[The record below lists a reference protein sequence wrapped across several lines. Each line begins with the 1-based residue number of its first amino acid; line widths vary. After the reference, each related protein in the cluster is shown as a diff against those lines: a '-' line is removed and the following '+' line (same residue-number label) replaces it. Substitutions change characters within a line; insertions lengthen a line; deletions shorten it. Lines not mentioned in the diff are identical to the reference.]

1 MLGNDI
7 QIKQLVGVGDVH
19 LSFQPKQSVYCLI
32 GENGI
37 GKTKCLEA
45 LFKAGLVYNEQYA
58 TGSLLIGIGVHRGYQ
73 KFRTNNMPIKRRGS
87 VTSDSDN
94 ALISLSKKM
103 TDDRKNLLAQ
113 AFEGMNDHNLPVV
126 FLGAQDRGGI
136 NKKQKTEKEYLKSY
150 SDDGIGSKRQRI
162 NEYFDMINQHI
173 EHRNLNNLN
182 MNVDIEKWVS
192 QRARSANPYQA
203 IEDNREVEIT
213 TLLDLLN
220 KVDERIDSKFLEI
233 SGNNRVFIKVSDKKT
248 ELSELSSGFA
258 SILKIMQSIIAGYSY
273 FTNETNIARV
283 KGVVFIDEIE
293 SHLHTKWQATIIPIL
308 KRLFPNTTFYITT
321 HSAIVLSQLQH
332 GEAYELYRDKEDGV
346 VKTEL
351 IEHPNNAAFVDL
363 LKDAFDIDINK
374 LKLARD
380 NAPQQK
386 NAKKILT
393 ELLEKR
399 INELKEGTQ

>member
-7 QIKQLVGVGDVH
+7 QIKQLIGVGDVH
-19 LSFQPKQSVYCLI
+19 LSFLPDQRVYCLI

-45 LFKAGLVYNEQYA
+45 LFISYLVHNNDFLSGDYAVFPERHFPFTSYISNLSSKALKPPTGNYYDFEKVFLGTNYHNLPINFVGAQSRGYIRDGSEYN
-58 TGSLLIGIGVHRGYQ
+58 SSISRDSFDGIGVKEERKSSYLD
-73 KFRTNNMPIKRRGS
+73 R
-87 VTSDSDN
+87 
-94 ALISLSKKM
+94 LITGVES
-103 TDDRKNLLAQ
+103 T
-113 AFEGMNDHNLPVV
+113 G
-126 FLGAQDRGGI
+126 
-136 NKKQKTEKEYLKSY
+136 LK
-150 SDDGIGSKRQRI
+150 D
-162 NEYFDMINQHI
+162 
-173 EHRNLNNLN
+173 LN
-182 MNVDIEKWVS
+182 MDTDIEKWII
-192 QRARSANPYQA
+192 QRARSANPYQSV
-203 IEDNREVEIT
+203 EDNREIEIK
-213 TLLDLLN
+213 TLFDLLS
-220 KVDERIDSKFLEI
+220 KIDKRIDASFLEI
-233 SGNNRVFIKVSDKKT
+233 SGNNRVFIKVADKKT

-273 FTNETNIARV
+273 FTNENNIAHV

-293 SHLHTKWQATIIPIL
+293 SHLHTKWQATIIPTL
-308 KRLFPNTTFYITT
+308 KRLFPNTIFYITT

-380 NAPQQK
+380 NAPQQTE
-386 NAKKILT
+386 AKQALLSLLDEKIKQ
-393 ELLEKR
+393 LEV
-399 INELKEGTQ
+399 GQS

>member
-19 LSFQPKQSVYCLI
+19 LSFLPEQRVYCLI

-45 LFKAGLVYNEQYA
+45 LFISYLVHNNDFLSGDYTIFPERHFPFKSYIANLSSKALKPP
-58 TGSLLIGIGVHRGYQ
+58 TGNYYDFENVFLGTKYHNIPINFVGAQSRGYIRDNQEHYSSNSHDNFDGIGVKEERRSSYLDRLIRGVES
-73 KFRTNNMPIKRRGS
+73 TG
-87 VTSDSDN
+87 
-94 ALISLSKKM
+94 
-103 TDDRKNLLAQ
+103 
-113 AFEGMNDHNLPVV
+113 
-126 FLGAQDRGGI
+126 
-136 NKKQKTEKEYLKSY
+136 LK
-150 SDDGIGSKRQRI
+150 D
-162 NEYFDMINQHI
+162 
-173 EHRNLNNLN
+173 LN
-182 MNVDIEKWVS
+182 MDTDIEKWII
-192 QRARSANPYQA
+192 QRARSANPYQSV
-203 IEDNREVEIT
+203 EDNREIEIK
-213 TLLDLLN
+213 TLFDLLS
-220 KVDERIDSKFLEI
+220 KIDKRIDASFLEI
-233 SGNNRVFIKVSDKKT
+233 SGNNRVFIKVANKKT

-273 FTNETNIARV
+273 FTNETNIAHV

-293 SHLHTKWQATIIPIL
+293 SHLHTKWQATIIPTL

-332 GEAYELYRDKEDGV
+332 GEAYELYRDKKDGV

-363 LKDAFDIDINK
+363 LKDAFDIDINQ
-374 LKLARD
+374 LKLDRD

-386 NAKKILT
+386 NAKKMLS

-399 INELKEGTQ
+399 INELKEGTQL

>member
-19 LSFQPKQSVYCLI
+19 LSFQPEQRVYCLI

-45 LFKAGLVYNEQYA
+45 LFTTIFLYNEFFIK
-58 TGSLLIGIGVHRGYQ
+58 SNIGFEF
-73 KFRTNNMPIKRRGS
+73 KNKLFRYVSSEKYNLDLSGIDKDTFICESNFR
-87 VTSDSDN
+87 
-94 ALISLSKKM
+94 ALINFDASIKFH
-103 TDDRKNLLAQ
+103 TI
-113 AFEGMNDHNLPVV
+113 PTV
-126 FLGAQDRGGI
+126 FLGAQGRSDMNTEQKGI
-136 NKKQKTEKEYLKSY
+136 SE
-150 SDDGIGSKRQRI
+150 IGSYKDRRENYYKYLSNILVSESKFQSVNMDTNI
-162 NEYFDMINQHI
+162 HEWMI
-173 EHRNLNNLN
+173 
-182 MNVDIEKWVS
+182 
-192 QRARSANPYQA
+192 QRAQSANPYQA
-203 IEDNREVEIT
+203 AEDNREIEISS
-213 TLLDLLN
+213 LLKLLS
-220 KVDERIDSKFLEI
+220 KIDSKVDKEFLEI
-233 SGNNRVFIKVSDKKT
+233 SGNNRVFIKINNNKT

-273 FTNETNIARV
+273 FTNETNIANV

-293 SHLHTKWQATIIPIL
+293 SHLHTKWQATIIPTL

-332 GEAYELYRDKEDGV
+332 GEAYELYRDKADGV

-363 LKDAFDIDINK
+363 LKDAFDIDINQ

-380 NAPQQK
+380 NAPNQQ
-386 NAKKILT
+386 NAKKMLS
-393 ELLEKR
+393 ELIEKR

>member
-19 LSFQPKQSVYCLI
+19 LSFLPEQRVYCLI

-45 LFKAGLVYNEQYA
+45 LFTTVFLHNDFFIESDIGFHFKNKMFKALKSKIYHLDLSNIA
-58 TGSLLIGIGVHRGYQ
+58 KDTFVH
-73 KFRTNNMPIKRRGS
+73 KSNFAEKLNF
-87 VTSDSDN
+87 
-94 ALISLSKKM
+94 SLSTRHHTIPSVFIGAKGRSDM
-103 TDDRKNLLAQ
+103 QMERKS
-113 AFEGMNDHNLPVV
+113 
-126 FLGAQDRGGI
+126 I
-136 NKKQKTEKEYLKSY
+136 NE
-150 SDDGIGSKRQRI
+150 IGSYEDRR
-162 NEYFDMINQHI
+162 
-173 EHRNLNNLN
+173 LNYYKYLGNIFTSEEKFQSAN
-182 MNVDIEKWVS
+182 MDIDIHEWII
-192 QRARSANPYQA
+192 QRAQSANPYQA
-203 IEDNREVEIT
+203 KEDNRELEIKV
-213 TLLDLLN
+213 LLSLLS
-220 KVDERIDSKFLEI
+220 KIDERVSSEFLEV
-233 SGNNRVFIKVSDKKT
+233 SGSNRVFIKIASQKT

-273 FTNETNIARV
+273 FTNETNIAHV
-283 KGVVFIDEIE
+283 KGLVFIDEIE
-293 SHLHTKWQATIIPIL
+293 SHLHTKWQATIIPTL

-363 LKDAFDIDINK
+363 LKDAFDIDINQ
-374 LKLARD
+374 LKLARH
-380 NAPQQK
+380 NAPNQK
-386 NAKKILT
+386 NAKKMLS

-399 INELKEGTQ
+399 INELKEGTQL

>member
-7 QIKQLVGVGDVH
+7 QIKKLVGVGDVH
-19 LSFQPKQSVYCLI
+19 LSFQPEQRVYCLI

-45 LFKAGLVYNEQYA
+45 LFITLFLHNDFFIKSDIGFNFENKLFK
-58 TGSLLIGIGVHRGYQ
+58 SLNSKSYFLDLSNITKESFIHKSNFASQ
-73 KFRTNNMPIKRRGS
+73 LNFNLSTKPHTIPS
-87 VTSDSDN
+87 V
-94 ALISLSKKM
+94 
-103 TDDRKNLLAQ
+103 
-113 AFEGMNDHNLPVV
+113 FV
-126 FLGAQDRGGI
+126 GAQGRGDMKIERKSI
-136 NKKQKTEKEYLKSY
+136 NE
-150 SDDGIGSKRQRI
+150 IGSYEDRR
-162 NEYFDMINQHI
+162 
-173 EHRNLNNLN
+173 LNYYKYLAKIFTSEKKFQSVN
-182 MNVDIEKWVS
+182 MDIDIHEWVI
-192 QRARSANPYQA
+192 QRAQSANPYQA
-203 IEDNREVEIT
+203 KEDNRELEIKV
-213 TLLDLLN
+213 LLSLLS
-220 KVDERIDSKFLEI
+220 KVDERVDPEFLEI
-233 SGNNRVFIKVSDKKT
+233 SGNNRVFIKVANKKT

-258 SILKIMQSIIAGYSY
+258 SLLKIMQSIIAGYSY
-273 FTNETNIARV
+273 FTNETNIAHV

-293 SHLHTKWQATIIPIL
+293 SHLHTKWQATIIPTL

-363 LKDAFDIDINK
+363 LKDAFDIDINR
-374 LKLARD
+374 LKLERD

-386 NAKKILT
+386 NAKKMLS

>member
-19 LSFQPKQSVYCLI
+19 LRFEPEQSVYCLI

-45 LFKAGLVYNEQYA
+45 LFSTMFLHNEFFIKNMEGFFFKNKIFNIWKSEKYSLNLSNVIKNDWIGEHNFSSKLNFSLATQYHSIPTVFVGA
-58 TGSLLIGIGVHRGYQ
+58 QGRGDMNMERKSINEIGSYE
-73 KFRTNNMPIKRRGS
+73 KRRKKYYKY
-87 VTSDSDN
+87 
-94 ALISLSKKM
+94 LEKIFISEE
-103 TDDRKNLLAQ
+103 
-113 AFEGMNDHNLPVV
+113 AF
-126 FLGAQDRGGI
+126 QS
-136 NKKQKTEKEYLKSY
+136 T
-150 SDDGIGSKRQRI
+150 
-162 NEYFDMINQHI
+162 
-173 EHRNLNNLN
+173 N
-182 MNVDIEKWVS
+182 MDIDVHEWII
-192 QRARSANPYQA
+192 QRAQSANPYQA
-203 IEDNREVEIT
+203 KEDNRELEIT
-213 TLLDLLN
+213 ELLKLLN
-220 KVDERIDSKFLEI
+220 KIDERVDSEFLEI
-233 SGNNRVFIKVSDKKT
+233 SGSNRVFIKIKNTKT

-273 FTNETNIARV
+273 FTNEQNIARV
-283 KGVVFIDEIE
+283 KGVVYIDEIE
-293 SHLHTKWQATIIPIL
+293 SHLHTKWQATIIPNL

-321 HSAIVLSQLQH
+321 HSAIILSQLQH

-346 VKTEL
+346 VKTKL

-386 NAKKILT
+386 NAKKMLS

>member
-19 LSFQPKQSVYCLI
+19 LSFMPDQRVYCLI

-45 LFKAGLVYNEQYA
+45 IFKAYFSTNELLFKLYFKGNHTFEYIDKEKNKFKRTFTFGKSSICLYPDPEKVETRGNAIFFPQHDMALVYVDTFE
-58 TGSLLIGIGVHRGYQ
+58 
-73 KFRTNNMPIKRRGS
+73 RTSHQNNQVGIKRINQLVFRNKYYLDDLNEIAH
-87 VTSDSDN
+87 SDSGYIN
-94 ALISLSKKM
+94 FK
-103 TDDRKNLLAQ
+103 DRSNIH
-113 AFEGMNDHNLPVV
+113 EW
-126 FLGAQDRGGI
+126 I
-136 NKKQKTEKEYLKSY
+136 
-150 SDDGIGSKRQRI
+150 I
-162 NEYFDMINQHI
+162 
-173 EHRNLNNLN
+173 
-182 MNVDIEKWVS
+182 
-192 QRARSANPYQA
+192 QRAHSANPYQA
-203 IEDNREVEIT
+203 KEDNREIEIK
-213 TLLDLLN
+213 TLLTLLN
-220 KVDERIDSKFLEI
+220 KIDERIDGNFLEI
-233 SGNNRVFIKVSDKKT
+233 TGSDQVFFEVSNRKT

-273 FTNETNIARV
+273 FTNETNIAHV

-293 SHLHTKWQATIIPIL
+293 SHLHTKWQATIIPTL

-332 GEAYELYRDKEDGV
+332 GEAYELYRDKEDGI

-363 LKDAFDIDINK
+363 LKDAFDIDINR

-386 NAKKILT
+386 NAKKMLS
-393 ELLEKR
+393 ELLENR
-399 INELKEGTQ
+399 INELKKGTQ

>member
-1 MLGNDI
+1 MLGDDI

-19 LSFQPKQSVYCLI
+19 LSFQPDQRVYCLI

-45 LFKAGLVYNEQYA
+45 LFKAGLAYNEQYISR
-58 TGSLLIGIGVHRGYQ
+58 SLLISIDANRGYQ
-73 KFRTNNMPIKRRGS
+73 ELRTNNIPIQKQELVTEKSGS
-87 VTSDSDN
+87 LFKGILNDH
-94 ALISLSKKM
+94 
-103 TDDRKNLLAQ
+103 RNLVNK
-113 AFEGMNDHNLPVV
+113 AFKGMNDHNLPVV

-136 NKKQKTEKEYLKSY
+136 NNKQKTEKEYLKSY

-182 MNVDIEKWVS
+182 MNIDIEKWVS

-213 TLLDLLN
+213 TLLNLLN
-220 KVDERIDSKFLEI
+220 KVDARIDSKFLEI

-273 FTNETNIARV
+273 FTNETNIAHV

-293 SHLHTKWQATIIPIL
+293 SHLHTKWQATIIPTL

-332 GEAYELYRDKEDGV
+332 GEAYELYRDKEDGI

-363 LKDAFDIDINK
+363 LKDAFDIDINR
-374 LKLARD
+374 LKLSRD

-386 NAKKILT
+386 NAKKMLS

>member
-7 QIKQLVGVGDVH
+7 QIKQLVGVGDVN
-19 LSFQPKQSVYCLI
+19 LSFQPGQRVYCLI

-45 LFKAGLVYNEQYA
+45 LFTALFLHNDFFIKSDLGFHFENKLFKTLKSERYYLDLSNISRD
-58 TGSLLIGIGVHRGYQ
+58 TFVH
-73 KFRTNNMPIKRRGS
+73 KSNFAEKLNF
-87 VTSDSDN
+87 
-94 ALISLSKKM
+94 SLSTKPHTIPSVFIGAKGRGDM
-103 TDDRKNLLAQ
+103 HIERKSINEIGSYEDRKFNYYKYLVKIFTSA
-113 AFEGMNDHNLPVV
+113 
-126 FLGAQDRGGI
+126 
-136 NKKQKTEKEYLKSY
+136 EKFQSV
-150 SDDGIGSKRQRI
+150 
-162 NEYFDMINQHI
+162 
-173 EHRNLNNLN
+173 N
-182 MNVDIEKWVS
+182 MDIDIHEWVI
-192 QRARSANPYQA
+192 QRAQSSNPYQA
-203 IEDNREVEIT
+203 KEDNREVEIKV
-213 TLLDLLN
+213 LLELLS
-220 KVDERIDSKFLEI
+220 KVDSRVNLDFLEI
-233 SGNNRVFIKVSDKKT
+233 SGNNRVFIKVADKKT

-273 FTNETNIARV
+273 FTNETNIAHV

-293 SHLHTKWQATIIPIL
+293 SHLHTKWQATIIPTL

-332 GEAYELYRDKEDGV
+332 GEAYELYRDKTDGV

-363 LKDAFDIDINK
+363 LKDAFNIDINK

-386 NAKKILT
+386 NAKKMLSV
-393 ELLEKR
+393 LLEKR

>member
-19 LSFQPKQSVYCLI
+19 LSFQPDQRVYCLI

-45 LFKAGLVYNEQYA
+45 LFTLCFTTNGLLYA
-58 TGSLLIGIGVHRGYQ
+58 SIMSDELFAFNNIISDERTFHDISDESLKGFESHNSAVVMIGALNRGTIDYEEIDVNKNIGTRDT
-73 KFRTNNMPIKRRGS
+73 R
-87 VTSDSDN
+87 
-94 ALISLSKKM
+94 LKKYIDESFS
-103 TDDRKNLLAQ
+103 T
-113 AFEGMNDHNLPVV
+113 
-126 FLGAQDRGGI
+126 
-136 NKKQKTEKEYLKSY
+136 
-150 SDDGIGSKRQRI
+150 
-162 NEYFDMINQHI
+162 
-173 EHRNLNNLN
+173 LNNEKMHSLGMGELLN
-182 MNVDIEKWVS
+182 QWII
-192 QRARSANPYQA
+192 QRAQSANPYQSA
-203 IEDNREVEIT
+203 EDNREVEIT
-213 TLLDLLN
+213 TLLNLLN

-233 SGNNRVFIKVSDKKT
+233 SGSNRVFIKVAEQKT

-273 FTNETNIARV
+273 FTNETNIAHV

-293 SHLHTKWQATIIPIL
+293 SHLHTKWQATIIPTL
-308 KRLFPNTTFYITT
+308 KRLFPNTIFYITT

-386 NAKKILT
+386 NAKKMLS

>member
-1 MLGNDI
+1 MLGNNI

-19 LSFQPKQSVYCLI
+19 LSFLPEQRVYCLI

-45 LFKAGLVYNEQYA
+45 LFTAYVIHNKDVNEVLEKLHFDENIIFKELNTNYIQLKLPIASNSDYLI
-58 TGSLLIGIGVHRGYQ
+58 TENMTINELLGEKDSIDKQTLDIPIVMVSIVSRGI
-73 KFRTNNMPIKRRGS
+73 
-87 VTSDSDN
+87 
-94 ALISLSKKM
+94 ISLIHS
-103 TDDRKNLLAQ
+103 
-113 AFEGMNDHNLPVV
+113 F
-126 FLGAQDRGGI
+126 
-136 NKKQKTEKEYLKSY
+136 
-150 SDDGIGSKRQRI
+150 DGRIGSKEERFEEHAFRI
-162 NEYFDMINQHI
+162 QDWLYREPTGKDSLDVNIKEWII
-173 EHRNLNNLN
+173 
-182 MNVDIEKWVS
+182 
-192 QRARSANPYQA
+192 QRAQSANKFQKK
-203 IEDNREVEIT
+203 EDNREIEIT
-213 TLLDLLN
+213 TLLKLLH
-220 KVDERIDSKFLEI
+220 EIDSQYDANFLEI
-233 SGNNRVFIKVSDKKT
+233 SGDENVFVKINDKKT

-273 FTNETNIARV
+273 FTNETNIAHV

-332 GEAYELYRDKEDGV
+332 GEAYELYRDEKDGV

-363 LKDAFDIDINK
+363 LKDAFDIDINQ

-380 NAPQQK
+380 NAPQQAE
-386 NAKKILT
+386 AKQMLLSLLDDKIKQ
-393 ELLEKR
+393 LEA
-399 INELKEGTQ
+399 GQS

>member
-19 LSFQPKQSVYCLI
+19 LSFQPDQRVYCLI

-45 LFKAGLVYNEQYA
+45 LFTLCFTTNGHLYA
-58 TGSLLIGIGVHRGYQ
+58 STMSDELLA
-73 KFRTNNMPIKRRGS
+73 FNNI
-87 VTSDSDN
+87 TSDKRTFRDTSNKDLTGFESHDLAVVMIGALNRGTIEYQEVGFDKHIVWSYGARLSNHLNDN
-94 ALISLSKKM
+94 FSALNNKDMQSL
-103 TDDRKNLLAQ
+103 
-113 AFEGMNDHNLPVV
+113 GMNERL
-126 FLGAQDRGGI
+126 
-136 NKKQKTEKEYLKSY
+136 
-150 SDDGIGSKRQRI
+150 
-162 NEYFDMINQHI
+162 NQWI
-173 EHRNLNNLN
+173 
-182 MNVDIEKWVS
+182 I
-192 QRARSANPYQA
+192 QRAQSSNPYQA
-203 IEDNREVEIT
+203 AEDNREVEII
-213 TLLDLLN
+213 TLLDLLH
-220 KVDERIDSKFLEI
+220 KADERIDSEFLEI
-233 SGNNRVFIKVSDKKT
+233 SGNNRVFIKVADKKT

-273 FTNETNIARV
+273 FTNETNIAHV

-293 SHLHTKWQATIIPIL
+293 SHLHTKWQATIIPTL

-363 LKDAFDIDINK
+363 LKDAFDIDINR
-374 LKLARD
+374 LKLDRN
-380 NAPQQK
+380 NAPQQTEVK
-386 NAKKILT
+386 QALLSLLDEKIKQ
-393 ELLEKR
+393 LEA
-399 INELKEGTQ
+399 GQS

>member
-1 MLGNDI
+1 MLGSDI
-7 QIKQLVGVGDVH
+7 QIKQLVGVGNVH
-19 LSFQPKQSVYCLI
+19 LSFQPEQRVYCLI

-45 LFKAGLVYNEQYA
+45 LFTAKFCSHRFSNKWVNNLRYTSKPQFIELSSQNIILEFGFKDKPIDPSSQNPLRTSTSIHDMPLVYVSAY
-58 TGSLLIGIGVHRGYQ
+58 SRGY
-73 KFRTNNMPIKRRGS
+73 
-87 VTSDSDN
+87 
-94 ALISLSKKM
+94 
-103 TDDRKNLLAQ
+103 
-113 AFEGMNDHNLPVV
+113 
-126 FLGAQDRGGI
+126 
-136 NKKQKTEKEYLKSY
+136 
-150 SDDGIGSKRQRI
+150 
-162 NEYFDMINQHI
+162 I
-173 EHRNLNNLN
+173 EDNLNRIQQRK
-182 MNVDIEKWVS
+182 NVDINTFEIRRKDYIEKIVSILKGYNSFKEDQNGISIHEWVV
-192 QRARSANPYQA
+192 QRAQSANPYQSD
-203 IEDNREVEIT
+203 EDNREVEII
-213 TLLDLLN
+213 TLLELLN
-220 KVDERIDSKFLEI
+220 KVDERIDSNFLEI
-233 SGNNRVFIKVSDKKT
+233 SGNNRVFVKIADKKT

-273 FTNETNIARV
+273 FTNETNIAHV

-293 SHLHTKWQATIIPIL
+293 SHLHTKWQATIIPTL

-332 GEAYELYRDKEDGV
+332 GEAYELYRDKTDGV

-386 NAKKILT
+386 NAKKMLS

>member
-1 MLGNDI
+1 MLGSDI
-7 QIKQLVGVGDVH
+7 QIKQLVGVGNVH
-19 LSFQPKQSVYCLI
+19 LSFQPDQRVYCLI

-45 LFKAGLVYNEQYA
+45 LFSTMFLHNKYFIDKIANFHFKNKL
-58 TGSLLIGIGVHRGYQ
+58 
-73 KFRTNNMPIKRRGS
+73 F
-87 VTSDSDN
+87 
-94 ALISLSKKM
+94 
-103 TDDRKNLLAQ
+103 NLLKSNKYSIDLSSIKKNDWMHTSSVASKLNFSLATQYHSIPTIFVGAQ
-113 AFEGMNDHNLPVV
+113 GRGGMNME
-126 FLGAQDRGGI
+126 RKSI
-136 NKKQKTEKEYLKSY
+136 NE
-150 SDDGIGSKRQRI
+150 IGSYEQRREKYYKYLEKI
-162 NEYFDMINQHI
+162 FISEEAFQST
-173 EHRNLNNLN
+173 N
-182 MNVDIEKWVS
+182 MDIDVHEWII
-192 QRARSANPYQA
+192 QRAQSANPYQA
-203 IEDNREVEIT
+203 KEDNRELEIT
-213 TLLDLLN
+213 ELLN
-220 KVDERIDSKFLEI
+220 LLNRIDERVNSEFLEI
-233 SGNNRVFIKVSDKKT
+233 SGSNRVFIKVKNAKT

-273 FTNETNIARV
+273 FTNETNIAHV

-293 SHLHTKWQATIIPIL
+293 SHLHTKWQATIIPTL

-321 HSAIVLSQLQH
+321 HSAIILSQLEH
-332 GEAYELYRDKEDGV
+332 GEAYELYRDQEDGV

-386 NAKKILT
+386 NAKKMLS

>member
-19 LSFQPKQSVYCLI
+19 LSFQPEQRVYCLI

-45 LFKAGLVYNEQYA
+45 LFKTVLLYNEQYFA
-58 TGSLLIGIGVHRGYQ
+58 KSKLITFKDVRA
-73 KFRTNNMPIKRRGS
+73 FSSFTTNNNIKNKK
-87 VTSDSDN
+87 TSSD
-94 ALISLSKKM
+94 LESIH
-103 TDDRKNLLAQ
+103 DDDFK
-113 AFEGMNDHNLPVV
+113 GTYYHNLPVV
-126 FLGAQDRGGI
+126 FLGAQDRGSI
-136 NKKQKTEKEYLKSY
+136 DSQKNLKKEYINS
-150 SDDGIGSKRQRI
+150 SESEGIGSKRQRI
-162 NEYFDMINQHI
+162 NEYFNMINYHI
-173 EHRNLNNLN
+173 KNKNIKSLN
-182 MNVDIEKWVS
+182 MSTDIEKWVS
-192 QRARSANPYQA
+192 LRAQSANPYQA
-203 IEDNREVEIT
+203 AEDNREVEIT
-213 TLLDLLN
+213 TLLKLLN
-220 KVDERIDSKFLEI
+220 QVDERIDAKFLEI
-233 SGNNRVFIKVSDKKT
+233 LGDNRVFIKVADKKT

-258 SILKIMQSIIAGYSY
+258 SLLKIMQSIIAGYSY
-273 FTNETNIARV
+273 FTNETNIAHV

-293 SHLHTKWQATIIPIL
+293 SHLHTKWQATIIPTL

-332 GEAYELYRDKEDGV
+332 GEAYELYRDKADGI

-380 NAPQQK
+380 NAPNQK
-386 NAKKILT
+386 NAKKMLS

-399 INELKEGTQ
+399 INELKEGAQ

>member
-7 QIKQLVGVGDVH
+7 HIKQLVGVGDVH
-19 LSFQPKQSVYCLI
+19 LSFQPKQRVYCLI

-45 LFKAGLVYNEQYA
+45 LFSLYFTNYEIIYSKIFNDNYYSFENIVVDGHELNSNSDKGMKDVDSHNLAVVMIGALNRGTIEYQE
-58 TGSLLIGIGVHRGYQ
+58 GSFDKNIWAYGARLSNYL
-73 KFRTNNMPIKRRGS
+73 NNNFS
-87 VTSDSDN
+87 
-94 ALISLSKKM
+94 ALNSKDMHSL
-103 TDDRKNLLAQ
+103 
-113 AFEGMNDHNLPVV
+113 GMNEL
-126 FLGAQDRGGI
+126 L
-136 NKKQKTEKEYLKSY
+136 
-150 SDDGIGSKRQRI
+150 
-162 NEYFDMINQHI
+162 NQWI
-173 EHRNLNNLN
+173 
-182 MNVDIEKWVS
+182 I
-192 QRARSANPYQA
+192 QRAQSANPYQA
-203 IEDNREVEIT
+203 AEDNREVEIT

-220 KVDERIDSKFLEI
+220 KADERIDSSFLEI
-233 SGNNRVFIKVSDKKT
+233 SGNNRVFIKISGKKT

-273 FTNETNIARV
+273 FTNETNIAHV

-293 SHLHTKWQATIIPIL
+293 SHLHTKWQATIIPTL

-332 GEAYELYRDKEDGV
+332 GEAYELYRDKADGII
-346 VKTEL
+346 KTEL

-374 LKLARD
+374 LKLDRD
-380 NAPQQK
+380 NAPNQK
-386 NAKKILT
+386 NAKKMLS

-399 INELKEGTQ
+399 INELKEGMQK

>member
-19 LSFQPKQSVYCLI
+19 LSFLPEQHVYCLI

-45 LFKAGLVYNEQYA
+45 LFISYLMHNTDFLSNDYTVFPER
-58 TGSLLIGIGVHRGYQ
+58 HFP
-73 KFRTNNMPIKRRGS
+73 FRSYIANLS
-87 VTSDSDN
+87 SA
-94 ALISLSKKM
+94 ALIAPVG
-103 TDDRKNLLAQ
+103 DYYD
-113 AFEGMNDHNLPVV
+113 FEKV
-126 FLGAQDRGGI
+126 FLGTNYHNIPINFVGAQSRGYI
-136 NKKQKTEKEYLKSY
+136 RDNSEYHSSAS
-150 SDDGIGSKRQRI
+150 SDNFDGIGIKEERKSSYLDRLI
-162 NEYFDMINQHI
+162 IGI
-173 EHRNLNNLN
+173 ESHGLKDLN
-182 MNVDIEKWVS
+182 MDTDIEKWII

-203 IEDNREVEIT
+203 KEDNRDIEIK
-213 TLLDLLN
+213 TLFNLLS
-220 KVDERIDSKFLEI
+220 KIDERIDDKFLEI
-233 SGNNRVFIKVSDKKT
+233 SGNNRVFIKVADKKT

-273 FTNETNIARV
+273 FTNETNIASV

-293 SHLHTKWQATIIPIL
+293 SHLHTKWQASIIPTL

-332 GEAYELYRDKEDGV
+332 GEAYELYRDQEDGV

-380 NAPQQK
+380 NAPNQL
-386 NAKKILT
+386 NAKRMLS

-399 INELKEGTQ
+399 IDELKQGTQR

>member
-7 QIKQLVGVGDVH
+7 QIKQLVGVGDVN
-19 LSFQPKQSVYCLI
+19 LSFQPGQRVYCLI

-45 LFKAGLVYNEQYA
+45 LFRAYFSTNKLLFQLYFKGNHSFEAIDIEKNIFKRVFNFGQTSILTYPDPKQVRKKNGALFFPEHEMALVYIDTFE
-58 TGSLLIGIGVHRGYQ
+58 
-73 KFRTNNMPIKRRGS
+73 RTNHKNNQVGIK
-87 VTSDSDN
+87 
-94 ALISLSKKM
+94 
-103 TDDRKNLLAQ
+103 
-113 AFEGMNDHNLPVV
+113 
-126 FLGAQDRGGI
+126 
-136 NKKQKTEKEYLKSY
+136 
-150 SDDGIGSKRQRI
+150 RI
-162 NEYFDMINQHI
+162 NELVF
-173 EHRNLNNLN
+173 RNKYYLDDLNDIANN
-182 MNVDIEKWVS
+182 DSEYISFKDRSNVHEWVI
-192 QRARSANPYQA
+192 QRAYSANPYQA
-203 IEDNREVEIT
+203 KEDNREIEIT
-213 TLLDLLN
+213 SLLEVLN
-220 KVDERIDSKFLEI
+220 EMDERIDSKFLEI
-233 SGNNRVFIKVSDKKT
+233 TGDNRVFIKVADKKT

-273 FTNETNIARV
+273 FTNETNIAHV

-293 SHLHTKWQATIIPIL
+293 SHLHTKWQATIIPTL

-332 GEAYELYRDKEDGV
+332 GEAYELYRDKTDGV

-363 LKDAFDIDINK
+363 LKDAFDVDINK

-386 NAKKILT
+386 NAKKMLS

>member
-19 LSFQPKQSVYCLI
+19 LSFLPEQRVYCLI

-45 LFKAGLVYNEQYA
+45 LFITVFLHNDFFIKSNIGFEFKNNSFKSLESKDYSLDLSNITKGNFICESNFTSQLNFTLSTKLHSIPSVFIGAQSRGDMQIERKGINEI
-58 TGSLLIGIGVHRGYQ
+58 GSYQ
-73 KFRTNNMPIKRRGS
+73 DRRLNYYKYLS
-87 VTSDSDN
+87 N
-94 ALISLSKKM
+94 ILISEEKFQS
-103 TDDRKNLLAQ
+103 
-113 AFEGMNDHNLPVV
+113 
-126 FLGAQDRGGI
+126 I
-136 NKKQKTEKEYLKSY
+136 N
-150 SDDGIGSKRQRI
+150 
-162 NEYFDMINQHI
+162 M
-173 EHRNLNNLN
+173 
-182 MNVDIEKWVS
+182 DIDIHEWII
-192 QRARSANPYQA
+192 QRAQSANPYQA
-203 IEDNREVEIT
+203 KEDNRELEIKI
-213 TLLDLLN
+213 LLSLLS
-220 KVDERIDSKFLEI
+220 KVDKRVDSEFLEI
-233 SGNNRVFIKVSDKKT
+233 SGNNRVFIKIADKKT
-248 ELSELSSGFA
+248 ELSKLSSGFA

-273 FTNETNIARV
+273 FTNETNIAHV

-293 SHLHTKWQATIIPIL
+293 SHLHTKWQATIIPTL

-363 LKDAFDIDINK
+363 LKDAFDIDINQ
-374 LKLARD
+374 LKLARH
-380 NAPQQK
+380 NAPNQK
-386 NAKKILT
+386 NAKKMLS

-399 INELKEGTQ
+399 INELKEGTQL

>member
-37 GKTKCLEA
+37 GKTRCLEA
-45 LFKAGLVYNEQYA
+45 LFALYFTTNEILHPSTMSDELFTFDNIIANGRTFNNVSNENLKGFESHGMAVVMIGALNRGTIKYHEGNFEKSILSYGPRLSNYLSTNLSALNSKEMQ
-58 TGSLLIGIGVHRGYQ
+58 SLGMGE
-73 KFRTNNMPIKRRGS
+73 
-87 VTSDSDN
+87 
-94 ALISLSKKM
+94 
-103 TDDRKNLLAQ
+103 LL
-113 AFEGMNDHNLPVV
+113 
-126 FLGAQDRGGI
+126 
-136 NKKQKTEKEYLKSY
+136 
-150 SDDGIGSKRQRI
+150 
-162 NEYFDMINQHI
+162 NQWI
-173 EHRNLNNLN
+173 
-182 MNVDIEKWVS
+182 I
-192 QRARSANPYQA
+192 QRAQSANPYQA
-203 IEDNREVEIT
+203 VEDNREVEIT
-213 TLLDLLN
+213 TLLNLLN

-233 SGNNRVFIKVSDKKT
+233 SGSNRVFIKVAEQKT

-273 FTNETNIARV
+273 FTNETNIAHV

-293 SHLHTKWQATIIPIL
+293 SHLHTKWQATIIPTL

-380 NAPQQK
+380 NASQQK

>member
-19 LSFQPKQSVYCLI
+19 LHFQPKQRVYCLI

-45 LFKAGLVYNEQYA
+45 LFTLCF
-58 TGSLLIGIGVHRGYQ
+58 T
-73 KFRTNNMPIKRRGS
+73 T
-87 VTSDSDN
+87 N
-94 ALISLSKKM
+94 ALLYASIMSDEILVFNNIISDERTFNDISDKSL
-103 TDDRKNLLAQ
+103 RG
-113 AFEGMNDHNLPVV
+113 FESHNLAVV
-126 FLGAQDRGGI
+126 MIGALNRGTI
-136 NKKQKTEKEYLKSY
+136 DYKEVNVNKNIGTRDTRLKKYIDENFSTLN
-150 SDDGIGSKRQRI
+150 SERI
-162 NEYFDMINQHI
+162 HSSGMGELLNQWI
-173 EHRNLNNLN
+173 
-182 MNVDIEKWVS
+182 I
-192 QRARSANPYQA
+192 QRAQSANPYQSD
-203 IEDNREVEIT
+203 EDNREVEII
-213 TLLDLLN
+213 TLLELLN
-220 KVDERIDSKFLEI
+220 KVDERIDSNFLQI
-233 SGNNRVFIKVSDKKT
+233 SGNNRVFIKVADKKT

-273 FTNETNIARV
+273 FTNENNIAHV

-293 SHLHTKWQATIIPIL
+293 SHLHTKWQATIIPTL

-332 GEAYELYRDKEDGV
+332 GEAYELYRDKTDGV

-386 NAKKILT
+386 NAKKMLS